1 MLISIGVMSL
11 LDSEDG
17 AMPDVEEPLDGGN
30 SNPDVVRIG
39 DTVRRSAGP
48 WTPSVHR
55 LLEHLEERSYPAP
68 RVLGFDEKGR
78 EILSFV
84 PGRCIHPEALDLI
97 VDENGLHRAGRLIAD
112 YHRAQVGFAPTG
124 DAIWRDEGRDPTGST
139 EVLAHNDL
147 APWNLVAGPVG
158 WVFID
163 WDLAAPGRRFWDIA
177 WALHSFVGLWPDSLL
192 DDATL
197 ARHIA
202 AFCDG
207 AQIERNEIP
216 ELLDVV
222 VERTSH
228 HAGLLRRRAA
238 DGAERFVSLVAD
250 GHADVW
256 EAGSRHVES
265 NKNKWFALVPT

>member
-1 MLISIGVMSL
+1 MSN
-11 LDSEDG
+11 
-17 AMPDVEEPLDGGN
+17 VEETLDGGN
-30 SNPDVVRIG
+30 SNPDVVRVG
-39 DTVRRSAGP
+39 DTVRRVAGP

-68 RVLGFDEKGR
+68 QALGFDEQGR
-78 EILSFV
+78 EVLSFI
-84 PGRCIHPEALDLI
+84 PGRCIYPDALDL
-97 VDENGLHRAGRLIAD
+97 VSDESGLHRAGRLIAD
-112 YHRAQVGFAPTG
+112 YHRAQDGFELTG

-147 APWNLVAGPVG
+147 APWNLVAGPSG

-177 WALHSFVGLWPDSLL
+177 WGLHSFVGLWPDSPL

-207 AQIERNEIP
+207 AEIARNEIP
-216 ELLDVV
+216 ELLVVV
-222 VERTSH
+222 VERTGD
-228 HAGLLRRRAA
+228 HAALLRRRAGEG
-238 DGAERFVSLVAD
+238 DEHVVSLVAG

-265 NKNKWFALVPT
+265 NKNKWFALVPR